1 MNLTE
6 SLDAYH
12 TLISEKEEEKGKE
25 EEDGGGESD
34 KVEIATPSSSFTP
47 VPMDVAEDGSKSIST
62 KKKVC
67 DTQFTN

>member
-1 MNLTE
+1 MDLTE

-47 VPMDVAEDGSKSIST
+47 VLMDVAEDGSKSIST